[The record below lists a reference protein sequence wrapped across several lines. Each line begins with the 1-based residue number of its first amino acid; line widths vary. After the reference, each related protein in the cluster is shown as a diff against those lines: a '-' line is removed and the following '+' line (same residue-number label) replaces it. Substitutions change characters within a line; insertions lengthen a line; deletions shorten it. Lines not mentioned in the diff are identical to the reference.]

1 LFRANSTIRNGRA
14 DIVLLAREFLRE
26 AYWPRLVARVLDHK
40 NAVSWAVQYGEPGD
54 RN

>member
-26 AYWPRLVARVLDHK
+26 AYWPRLTARALGHK
-40 NAVSWAVQYGEPGD
+40 DAVSWAVQYGEPGD